1 MLQALQGLADS
12 ESHRAQIGLLGSVYE
27 PGGHSCSPS
36 KLNQAC
42 ALLEGSSPSVTSKNH
57 LGKHTVALPLSGK
70 ISGKGMACTGDASK
84 CSNDACSKPGVH
96 LCSRCRGAKYCS
108 AACQKVH
115 WKQGG
120 HKQECIPAGHPGV
133 VTKTVAATAARAGAR
148 VGSCVGTCIICLDSD
163 PSPIQSGCACRGDA
177 GLAHVECRAEAAA
190 HRLKNSKTPDGWW
203 ECATCG
209 QDFTGAMQLG
219 LAEAWWSRV
228 QRLPEVDEQRL
239 RAAAN
244 LARSLG
250 EQSKLAEAEAML
262 RDLLP
267 VQRRVFGP

>member
-1 MLQALQGLADS
+1 M
-12 ESHRAQIGLLGSVYE
+12 
-27 PGGHSCSPS
+27 
-36 KLNQAC
+36 
-42 ALLEGSSPSVTSKNH
+42 
-57 LGKHTVALPLSGK
+57 
-70 ISGKGMACTGDASK
+70 
-84 CSNDACSKPGVH
+84 
-96 LCSRCRGAKYCS
+96 
-108 AACQKVH
+108 
-115 WKQGG
+115 
-120 HKQECIPAGHPGV
+120 
-133 VTKTVAATAARAGAR
+133 VTKTAAATAARAGAR
-148 VGSCVGTCIICLDSD
+148 VGSCVGTCIICLDND

-267 VQRRVFGP
+267 VQRRVFGPEHRRP

>member
-1 MLQALQGLADS
+1 MERLRLHELLHRPARPTIQLPSTPSVWWRAWSVLQALQGLADS

-108 AACQKVH
+108 AACQKAH
-115 WKQGG
+115 WKQGWPQARMHPCWPPWCG
-120 HKQECIPAGHPGV
+120 HQDGGSDGSACWSESRIVCGHV
-133 VTKTVAATAARAGAR
+133 
-148 VGSCVGTCIICLDSD
+148 
-163 PSPIQSGCACRGDA
+163 
-177 GLAHVECRAEAAA
+177 H
-190 HRLKNSKTPDGWW
+190 H
-203 ECATCG
+203 
-209 QDFTGAMQLG
+209 
-219 LAEAWWSRV
+219 
-228 QRLPEVDEQRL
+228 LP
-239 RAAAN
+239 
-244 LARSLG
+244 
-250 EQSKLAEAEAML
+250 
-262 RDLLP
+262 
-267 VQRRVFGP
+267 